1 MDIVEKALD
10 FEKESM
16 GKMSTSD
23 RIKASR
29 KAKSIVL
36 SLNEI
41 YKKTNDPAIMDVMKL
56 VTKKK
61 QKIDKR
67 LKF

>member
-10 FEKESM
+10 FEKQSM
-16 GKMSTSD
+16 GKMTTSD
-23 RIKASR
+23 RIIASR
-29 KAKSIVL
+29 EAKSIVL

-56 VTKKK
+56 VTIKKK
-61 QKIDKR
+61 RIDKR